1 MFNDIKTIFI
11 YVGSSH
17 SSRVTRLYHIQ
28 YFGVEMEHG
37 WVSEASALPYEGK
50 EKLDQQCLMMLEST
64 KDKKKFSSDV
74 PKARRVAWDIATAA
88 SEEAFT
94 MERNDRRQKYTF
106 VYIDAPGSKQKSNE
120 KKSPIS
126 DAKKT
131 RTPKNLPNGMP
142 VSRPRKYT
150 KRKLQE
156 LVNEKAGLLDISSGA
171 DFTLEPPKKKRKRSK
186 SSSNVPLSPSGAAS
200 PSRMASQGITQFLV
214 FCQKKHEGI
223 KKENP
228 GIINEDVGKKL
239 REMWDSLDEE
249 QRSRFIPMGTDVND
263 LDKMYAY
270 LDQDSPTI
278 GKFNVYFSCV
288 YL

>member
-1 MFNDIKTIFI
+1 
-11 YVGSSH
+11 
-17 SSRVTRLYHIQ
+17 
-28 YFGVEMEHG
+28 MEHG

-50 EKLDQQCLMMLEST
+50 GKLDQQCLMMLEST

-74 PKARRVAWDIATAA
+74 PKARRVAWDIATDA

-106 VYIDAPGSKQKSNE
+106 IYIDAPSSNQTPSE
-120 KKSPIS
+120 KKSPKS
-126 DAKKT
+126 VAKKP

-142 VSRPRKYT
+142 VGQPRKYT
-150 KRKLQE
+150 KRKLQA
-156 LVNEKAGLLDISSGA
+156 LVNEKAGILDISSGT
-171 DFTLEPPKKKRKRSK
+171 DSTLEPPKKRRKRSK
-186 SSSNVPLSPSGAAS
+186 SSSSVPLSPSGTSS

-223 KKENP
+223 KNENP
-228 GIINEDVGKKL
+228 GILNEDIGIKL
-239 REMWDSLDEE
+239 REMWDSLDDE

-270 LDQDSPTI
+270 LDQDSPTT
-278 GKFNVYFSCV
+278 GKFNVYSSCV